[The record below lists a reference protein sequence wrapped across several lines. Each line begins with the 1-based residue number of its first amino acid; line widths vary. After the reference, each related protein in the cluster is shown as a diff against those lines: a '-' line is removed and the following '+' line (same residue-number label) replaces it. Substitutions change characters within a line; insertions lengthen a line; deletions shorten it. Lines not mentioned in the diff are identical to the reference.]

1 MEEIRIEI
9 KRVTIEDFEKVIK
22 IYHDV
27 AKNMQSN
34 GIFQW
39 NESYPSEGIL
49 RNDILSGHMYAG
61 IINTEMAS
69 LFVLN
74 KTCEDDYLRANWSYS
89 GNNFIVIHRFCVKV
103 EYQNRGIG
111 IKTMGAIEGYIR
123 ELGIESIRIDTFSK
137 NLFSLK
143 LFNSLSYNRVGEAD
157 WDRGIFFI
165 FEKILTSN
173 NA

>member
-1 MEEIRIEI
+1 
-9 KRVTIEDFEKVIK
+9 VIK

-27 AKNMQSN
+27 VKNMQSN

-39 NESYPSEGIL
+39 NESYPSEEIL

-61 IINTEMAS
+61 IINTEIAS

-74 KTCEDDYLRANWSYS
+74 KTCEEDYLRANWSYCD
-89 GNNFIVIHRFCVKV
+89 NNFIVIHRFCVKV
-103 EYQNRGIG
+103 EYQNKGIG
-111 IKTMGAIEGYIR
+111 IKTMEAIECYIR
-123 ELGIESIRIDTFSK
+123 ELGIESIRIDTFSE
-137 NLFSLK
+137 NPFSLK
-143 LFNSLSYNRVGEAD
+143 LFNSLGYNRVGEAY

-165 FEKILTSN
+165 FEKNLTSN